1 VGDHADGVQ
10 DARVHVGAP
19 CRVRWRAGL
28 NPGSTCG
35 AFELF
40 VYGRRQWSGIVRL
53 IPLFD
58 MVFYDYALLCTNA
71 MGRQIS
77 TTAVA
82 QGRSGCAVR
91 NGWSA

>member
-1 VGDHADGVQ
+1 VGDRADGVQ

-35 AFELF
+35 VFELF
-40 VYGRRQWSGIVRL
+40 VYGRRQWSGTVRP

-58 MVFYDYALLCTNA
+58 MVLRLRTIVYKRKGSSNIYYSCGSREVGLC
-71 MGRQIS
+71 GKE
-77 TTAVA
+77 
-82 QGRSGCAVR
+82 
-91 NGWSA
+91 